1 MKFIYF
7 TALISVLAV
16 AIPTGRGLTSGLMR
30 REGGEVSTNY
40 IFTDNPAEGGKTT
53 QKKKREGGEVST
65 NYIFTDD
72 PAEGGKATQ

>member
-1 MKFIYF
+1 
-7 TALISVLAV
+7 
-16 AIPTGRGLTSGLMR
+16 LMR